1 MLSVVYTHLGQESFK
16 LVTHLAVDYYQL
28 FNFFYTLSAL
38 KKNILKM
45 LKKITKRPKLKAEL
59 KHINGTAKM
68 IFLLD
73 TEIEET
79 KQTDNDILDFY
90 DG

>member
-38 KKNILKM
+38 KKK
-45 LKKITKRPKLKAEL
+45 
-59 KHINGTAKM
+59 
-68 IFLLD
+68 
-73 TEIEET
+73 
-79 KQTDNDILDFY
+79 Y
-90 DG
+90 